1 MTNDKGRTEAR
12 ALLVALLLSSCA
24 DEGPPQH
31 VEWARVDGK
40 PLTSQFER
48 DSTACRAETKKINRG
63 NTEQTSAKA
72 APAQAIALNELFV
85 GCMSRRGYAEIRQ
98 DIQ

>member
-12 ALLVALLLSSCA
+12 ALVVALLLSSCA

-48 DSTACRAETKKINRG
+48 DSTACRAETKKVNRG
-63 NTEQTSAKA
+63 NTESAKA
-72 APAQAIALNELFV
+72 ASAQAKALNELFV

>member
-1 MTNDKGRTEAR
+1 MTNDEGRARAR
-12 ALLVALLLSSCA
+12 ALLVALFLTGCA
-24 DEGPPQH
+24 GDGPQH
-31 VEWARVDGK
+31 VEWVRIDGK

-48 DSTACRAETKKINRG
+48 DSTAYRDETKKANRG
-63 NTEQTSAKA
+63 NTEQTPAKATSASAKA
-72 APAQAIALNELFV
+72 LNEVFV

>member
-1 MTNDKGRTEAR
+1 MIKGRTEAR

-31 VEWARVDGK
+31 VEWVRVDGK

-48 DSTACRAETKKINRG
+48 DSTVCRAETKKANRG

-72 APAQAIALNELFV
+72 KALDEAFV

-98 DIQ
+98 DMH